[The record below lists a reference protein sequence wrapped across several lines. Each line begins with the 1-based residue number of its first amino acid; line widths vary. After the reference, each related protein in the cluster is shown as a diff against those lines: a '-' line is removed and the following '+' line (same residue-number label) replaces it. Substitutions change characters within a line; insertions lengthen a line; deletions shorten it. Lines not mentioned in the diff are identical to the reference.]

1 MKDYFELTRM
11 KVDDC
16 LVEIKACDGKFNQMR
31 DVMLNFRK
39 DLTEYYDFF
48 VAQAEKFLEEMA

>member
-1 MKDYFELTRM
+1 MKDYFDLTKT
-11 KVDDC
+11 KVEDC
-16 LVEIKACDGKFNQMR
+16 LTEINSAEDKFKTMR

-48 VAQAEKFLEEMA
+48 VAQAEKFL

>member
-1 MKDYFELTRM
+1 MVQMKDYFDLTKT
-11 KVDDC
+11 KVEEC
-16 LVEIKACDGKFNQMR
+16 LTEINGAEDKFKTMR

-48 VAQAEKFLEEMA
+48 VAQAEKFL